1 MYKRIFFSF
10 SALLFAATTS
20 SAALAGEIPIASQEE
35 NALTAPVSF
44 ELKADPASLSDGLKP
59 DSFAIQSTNQQL
71 SSEELVR
78 RALRAY
84 DRSVK
89 DDPFGVKLKPIYGPS
104 QSVSGSPNPSQ
115 KSLRFDRKEGY
126 PDSSSDSNDF
136 NPYDSDR
143 LSNDARRQIS
153 TQRQRAADR
162 IADMISPGF
171 GRAEFEIGANHV
183 RVDYIYSRR
192 CKTRGVGVCFQ
203 MTFR

>member
-10 SALLFAATTS
+10 SALLFAATTG
-20 SAALAGEIPIASQEE
+20 SAALAAEVPVASPETKP
-35 NALTAPVSF
+35 LTAPVSF
-44 ELKADPASLSDGLKP
+44 ELKSDPASVSEAVSSDSLVL
-59 DSFAIQSTNQQL
+59 QSTNQQDL
-71 SSEELVR
+71 SPEELVR
-78 RALRAY
+78 RALRDY

-89 DDPFGVKLKPIYGPS
+89 DDPFGIKPKPVYGPS
-104 QSVSGSPNPSQ
+104 QSVSGSPNLSQ
-115 KSLRFDRKEGY
+115 KSLRFDRK
-126 PDSSSDSNDF
+126 DSYSYSDPGDF

-153 TQRQRAADR
+153 TQRQRTADR

-171 GRAEFEIGANHV
+171 GRAEFQLGENHV
-183 RVDYIYSRR
+183 RIDYIYSRR